1 MIVCPVIN
9 VGFFCCFFAAIDM
22 TWILSTA
29 FFCVYHC
36 LNCRHGTE
44 MIQDLFW
51 DGLDKFVNTFHFD
64 IEDTNK
70 WDVSN

>member
-1 MIVCPVIN
+1 
-9 VGFFCCFFAAIDM
+9 
-22 TWILSTA
+22 
-29 FFCVYHC
+29 
-36 LNCRHGTE
+36 